1 MTNAPGTPTEVCPV
15 VATPLEIWVGT
26 GAANALEFLGRTAN
40 GVQIE
45 EIPFINPIA
54 SDDYGGD
61 AGPPA
66 DYQLMGLQHRISLE
80 LVKFDTAVLAKL
92 EKFYNPSS
100 SPTIVVGSL
109 LGCGSVTTRL
119 LLNSQDKTAFV
130 RNYPLALVLDPVE
143 YGPLGS
149 QNARARITFTVNA
162 KAGVVPYNAITT

>member
-1 MTNAPGTPTEVCPV
+1 MTNAPGTPTEVCAV

-40 GVQIE
+40 GAQIE
-45 EIPFINPIA
+45 EIPFLNPIA

-100 SPTIVVGSL
+100 SPTVVVGTL
-109 LGCGSVTTRL
+109 LGCGSLTTRL
-119 LLNSQDKTAFV
+119 LMCSQNLTTFV
-130 RNYPLALVLDPVE
+130 RNYPLALVLDPFE
-143 YGPLGS
+143 YGPLGA
-149 QNARARITFTVNA
+149 QNARVRVTFTVNA
-162 KAGVVPYNAITT
+162 KAGVVPYNSTTS